1 MRPPQSLPV
10 APKNLS
16 RTKRN
21 SFSLNSS
28 TQQDSTLCTVHS
40 TQLSLQLS
48 AAKSLHGPNHSILY
62 HNFQSLPTTS
72 VHTTIF
78 NNSSTGSET
87 KMSYNNTCNPQSAS
101 SSADNFANAPEPFM
115 AQYSP
120 RASIPQV
127 RSLKDSLG
135 DLEAYFRSSDSGSDL
150 EWLLQEPVRWAA
162 PRSNPPEP
170 ALQDTQLSEH
180 DNAHTYRRNQY
191 TRETQVLATHAPQ
204 MAEKVQQNIPPVA
217 QPQARGIVIQ
227 NFVHDNG
234 RTHLHPQNQSSF
246 EHRPSMQP
254 NDPSYAASHGFP
266 QHTGLQPEQHFGAQN
281 AVQTNP
287 VMHTNLQVIP
297 SSPPAGANHDR
308 IGQFLEFQLPNH
320 TPPAAHINM
329 SQIQS
334 MSSFKIEKINKNHP
348 QDQMAR
354 PQPPQHMDSSQP
366 VYQMISSRPVN
377 QHTGSVQPA
386 QPMTSS
392 PRGEDGVPSQHA
404 QYTLPLQD
412 ARIMAPSQFE
422 QHVNVSRVGVS
433 SSQITVAPNTVS
445 VKRKAWPDPED
456 DMPTAKKTMTS
467 APQAGVLPP
476 EQSQPKKA
484 AKKATKEK
492 YAAIAH
498 SMNDVLPDYS
508 QVALSFSSRDA
519 AAAAA
524 AQKLANK
531 LANEFHS
538 AHEDASIPQTADE
551 RLEIVRT
558 LFGAMKDVSRAK
570 DIESEGVTSRWG
582 PKASKSYDDVDI
594 DTTCWEIV
602 TLAERLH
609 REGPSV
615 LSIRDPNYVVHIKNC
630 AKLTFDQRM
639 RVITTLAY
647 QWKARC
653 DGLIKGDTIQTVVAA
668 PLEAL
673 QSAVNNWAA
682 NAKRAK
688 LYKFAKAHEDG
699 PKETAAKSRKGKKNG
714 PTDSTPQAG
723 EADFPQQAKF
733 DSSGDAGYS
742 IVNESL
748 QPADDAGLLK
758 QVDSTPSR
766 DASCSGFQEP
776 RRPGAEAPPSHA
788 ENLGSLDDVGS
799 FQTNEPFEPVE
810 SAVPSPRDLSSSAG
824 HLDRSRLYVNEPTWQ
839 IDEGRPSYQN
849 HHNPPVDVD
858 FSGFSMNEPVQSAHE
873 AGLPRQANSFS
884 RDGSGAFGMNEPPH
898 PVNKAGPSRGGFL
911 DDVRQP
917 GIEEHLEP
925 LSMTGTPLQ
934 GYSDL
939 GFDEDFL

>member
-1 MRPPQSLPV
+1 MS
-10 APKNLS
+10 
-16 RTKRN
+16 
-21 SFSLNSS
+21 
-28 TQQDSTLCTVHS
+28 
-40 TQLSLQLS
+40 
-48 AAKSLHGPNHSILY
+48 
-62 HNFQSLPTTS
+62 
-72 VHTTIF
+72 F
-78 NNSSTGSET
+78 NNNYVS
-87 KMSYNNTCNPQSAS
+87 QSAAS
-101 SSADNFANAPEPFM
+101 SSNNFENAPEPSM
-115 AQYSP
+115 AQYTSY
-120 RASIPQV
+120 ASIPQV
-127 RSLKDSLG
+127 RSLKDVVD
-135 DLEAYFRSSDSGSDL
+135 DLDAHFRSSDSDSDP
-150 EWLLQEPVRWAA
+150 EWLLQQPARWAA

-170 ALQDTQLSEH
+170 TPHDTQLSEH
-180 DNAHTYRRNQY
+180 DDAHTY
-191 TRETQVLATHAPQ
+191 TRHHYMMETQVLVTHAPQ
-204 MAEKVQQNIPPVA
+204 MAEKVQQNIPRGA
-217 QPQARGIVIQ
+217 QPQACGIAIQ
-227 NFVHDNG
+227 DFVHDNG
-234 RTHLHPQNQSSF
+234 RNHLHPQSQSSF
-246 EHRPSMQP
+246 EHRPFMQP

-266 QHTGLQPEQHFGAQN
+266 QHTGRHPEQHFGAQN
-281 AVQTNP
+281 ATQNNP
-287 VMHTNLQVIP
+287 AMPNNLQIIP
-297 SSPPAGANHDR
+297 SSPPAGAHNDS

-320 TPPAAHINM
+320 TQAAAHTNM
-329 SQIQS
+329 SQTQS

-366 VYQMISSRPVN
+366 IYQPGSSQPVY

-386 QPMTSS
+386 QPMTTSQC
-392 PRGEDGVPSQHA
+392 GEDGNPSQHA
-404 QYTLPLQD
+404 KHMFPLPD
-412 ARIMAPSQFE
+412 ARDMAPSQFE
-422 QHVNVSRVGVS
+422 QHVDVSRVS
-433 SSQITVAPNTVS
+433 LPSSQTAVAPNKVS
-445 VKRKAWPDPED
+445 VKRKARSDPED
-456 DMPTAKKTMTS
+456 DMPVAKKTMTS
-467 APQAGVLPP
+467 ATKAGLLPP

-484 AKKATKEK
+484 AKTKEK
-492 YAAIAH
+492 YTAIAH
-498 SMNDVLPDYS
+498 VMNDVLPDYS
-508 QVALSFSSRDA
+508 RVALSFSSRDA

-531 LANEFHS
+531 LANEFRR

-594 DTTCWEIV
+594 EATCWEIV

-609 REGPSV
+609 REGPSA

-699 PKETAAKSRKGKKNG
+699 PKETVAKSRKGKKTG

-733 DSSGDAGYS
+733 DSSGDAGCS
-742 IVNESL
+742 IIKESL

-898 PVNKAGPSRGGFL
+898 PVDKAGPSRGGFL

-934 GYSDL
+934 GDSDL